1 MNQGFIDIHCHILPG
16 MDDGAGDMEESLQ
29 MLRIARDDGI
39 AGIVATPHI
48 MSGVYDNTRET
59 IGDAISR
66 LASETDLLP
75 LYIGADIRLGRET
88 LQGIINR
95 DYPPINDKKYVLL
108 ELPTYML
115 PPVSELGKIIYS
127 LKVRGIVPVIT
138 HPERNLPILEDLTI
152 LESLVRQGAVSQ
164 VTAMSLTGKLG
175 RRIQKAAFTMIRE
188 GHAHVV
194 ASDAHD
200 TRQRP
205 PLLSGACRKIHEKFG
220 EKVAYRLFV
229 ENPLNIIQGRDV
241 VQV

>member
-1 MNQGFIDIHCHILPG
+1 

-48 MSGVYDNTRET
+48 MQGVYDNTREA
-59 IGDAISR
+59 IDDAISR
-66 LASETDLLP
+66 LASETDLIP
-75 LYIGADIRLGRET
+75 LYIGADIRLDRET
-88 LQGIINR
+88 VQRIINR
-95 DYPPINDKKYVLL
+95 DYPAINDKKYVLL
-108 ELPTYML
+108 ELPAYML
-115 PPVSELGKIIYS
+115 PPVSELGNIIYS

-152 LESLVRQGAVSQ
+152 LERLVGYGAISQ

-175 RRIQKAAFTMIRE
+175 RKIQKAAFRMIRE
-188 GHAHVV
+188 GYAHVV

-200 TRQRP
+200 TGQRP
-205 PLLSGACRKIHEKFG
+205 PLLSGAYRKIHKKFG
-220 EKVAYRLFV
+220 EQVAFRLFV
-229 ENPLNIIQGRDV
+229 ENPLNIIKGSDV